1 MGKEVGRRRDD
12 VSVMAGMASTV
23 GGKLSAN
30 SEKAQIGTDDT
41 DTQIDT
47 DYSQIFRGMARGS

>member
-1 MGKEVGRRRDD
+1 MERRRDD
-12 VSVMAGMASTV
+12 VSVMVGMASTV

-41 DTQIDT
+41 DTQIH
-47 DYSQIFRGMARGS
+47 R

>member
-1 MGKEVGRRRDD
+1 
-12 VSVMAGMASTV
+12 MASTA

-41 DTQIDT
+41 DTQIDM
-47 DYSQIFRGMARGS
+47 DYLQIFRGMAWGS